1 MQTGEQLT
9 PEFAQLW
16 LQHRQQ
22 HVVEAKQSKDP
33 QAPMYQK
40 QQNQMVQMLQKMM
53 QQGAPP
59 TSPGVMQA
67 SGAQAGGGMP
77 PMGAPQ
83 PQLGAPPAQG
93 APGGQQN
100 QAPQVA
106 QALASLM
113 KAGAHVD
120 VTDVNAALVKMG
132 LPPLAHE
139 VAPPSQSLNTAKAI
153 ADAAKPEPKP
163 MGVNPVRKT

>member
-1 MQTGEQLT
+1 
-9 PEFAQLW
+9 
-16 LQHRQQ
+16 
-22 HVVEAKQSKDP
+22 
-33 QAPMYQK
+33 MYQK

-77 PMGAPQ
+77 PM
-83 PQLGAPPAQG
+83 GAPPAQG

-139 VAPPSQSLNTAKAI
+139 VAPPSQSLNVAKAV